1 MGRSACGSHGVNRF
15 HMRDPAIQ
23 YSAMIQLIA
32 FDADDTLWHTEHLYR
47 EARRQFDELLRPYGV
62 NSDELMRVVHETEM
76 RNLPYY
82 GFGITSFI
90 LSLIETAVEVTG
102 GRVIGAEVGRLLAI
116 SREMV
121 LADVRLIDEVE
132 GTLAALS
139 ADYPLLLITKGDL
152 LHQRD
157 KVVRSGLGRYFAGV
171 EVVADKTPE
180 IYREILA
187 RYKVAPERFVMIGNS
202 PRSDILPVAT
212 LGGRAVYVPDA
223 LTWAYD
229 LVDIP
234 SDLPGRIYRVSQVGE
249 VIDLIRRIGEE

>member
-15 HMRDPAIQ
+15 HMRTPAIQ

-47 EARRQFDELLRPYGV
+47 EARRQFDELLRPYGTD
-62 NSDELMRVVHETEM
+62 SDKLMRVVHETEM

-102 GRVIGAEVGRLLAI
+102 GRVTGAEVGRLLDI

-121 LADVRLIDEVE
+121 SADVRLIDEVE
-132 GTLAALS
+132 ATLAVLS
-139 ADYPLLLITKGDL
+139 IDYPLLLITKGDL

-157 KVVRSGLGRYFAGV
+157 KVVKSGLGRYFAGV

-180 IYREILA
+180 IYSEVLER
-187 RYKVAPERFVMIGNS
+187 RGVTSDRFVMIGNS

-212 LGGRAVYVPDA
+212 LGGQAIYVPDA
-223 LTWAYD
+223 LTWSYD

-234 SDLPGRIYRVSQVGE
+234 ADLPGRVYHV
-249 VIDLIRRIGEE
+249 DRIGEVVDLIHRIGKE